1 MVSLK
6 IRMVGMPLAEIFSSF
21 RRFRTFFERFQD
33 EVNPETLEAM
43 DQDSTSAPGFGA
55 SMGLNGPQG
64 TWDSLKF
71 RAD

>member
-1 MVSLK
+1 
-6 IRMVGMPLAEIFSSF
+6 MPLAEMFSSF
-21 RRFRTFFERFQD
+21 RRLRTLERFQD

-43 DQDSTSAPGFGA
+43 DQESTSAPGFGA